1 MSLWSD
7 FLSNQDL
14 LIHKWKHYFPIY
26 ERHLARFRNQD
37 VLMFEVGVSHGGSLR
52 MWKRWL
58 GPHARIVGIDID
70 PRAKGAAED
79 QCDVRIGSQSDIGFM
94 KSVVKEFGVP
104 DIVLDDGSHVMK
116 DVNATFDYL
125 YPLVPKN
132 GVYMVEDMHTAYWEE
147 YGGALGKPDSFIE
160 RSKGLVDRLNAD
172 HARGAIKPDEFTAT
186 TQSICFYDSFVVFE
200 KGGYTGKSAP
210 QVGRR
215 LFE

>member
-37 VLMFEVGVSHGGSLR
+37 VVMFEIGVSQGGSLR
-52 MWKRWL
+52 MWKRLL

-70 PRAKGAAED
+70 PRSAGAAED
-79 QCDVRIGSQSDIGFM
+79 QVDVRIGSQADAGFM
-94 KSVVKEFGVP
+94 RSVVEEFGAP
-104 DIVLDDGSHVMK
+104 DIVLDDGSHRMEH
-116 DVNATFDYL
+116 VNATFDIL

-147 YGGALGKPDSFIE
+147 FGGGLGKPDSFIE
-160 RSKGLVDRLNAD
+160 RSKSLVDRLNAD
-172 HARGAIKPDEFTAT
+172 HARGAIAPDAFTAT
-186 TQSICFYDSFVVFE
+186 TQSISFYDSFVVFE
-200 KGGYTGKSAP
+200 KGGTTGKSAP
-210 QVGRR
+210 RIGKP
-215 LFE
+215 LFD